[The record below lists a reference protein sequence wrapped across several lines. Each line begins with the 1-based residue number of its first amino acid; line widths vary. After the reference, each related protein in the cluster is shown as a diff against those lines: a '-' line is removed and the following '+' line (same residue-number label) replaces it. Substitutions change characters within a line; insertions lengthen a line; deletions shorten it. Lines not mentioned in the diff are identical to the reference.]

1 VNVGRKRGDCRE
13 WHRGMGG
20 KGTREACPSLVAT
33 ASGVSADQSGTG
45 TRACLLKAV
54 IMIFPVPQRLRVGRL
69 SVPDVIL
76 PSPHAR
82 RQYSLPISSSQSFV
96 LSSSLT
102 RSLAPRRHRPMPACR
117 APPPRSPALARGARH
132 APWRFH
138 TTARLRLGVCL
149 RDGIG
154 TVNRAC
160 EILRVTVA

>member
-102 RSLAPRRHRPMPACR
+102 RSLARSLALALALPPSPSSPYARMQSTPPPLSRSGPRR
-117 APPPRSPALARGARH
+117 PPRALEISYYRPA
-132 APWRFH
+132 APG
-138 TTARLRLGVCL
+138 RLL
-149 RDGIG
+149 
-154 TVNRAC
+154 T
-160 EILRVTVA
+160 